1 MFATGAFL
9 EILVDAALLEGAGIA
24 RTRRP
29 TRRRLLGLTFDD
41 VDSRSAAGLV
51 TRTTIAD
58 VATGTTVTA
67 RRTTWTTGTTTVAAG
82 RTTGAAVITTR
93 TTGAAVITTRTT
105 GAAVITTR
113 TSGATVITTRTTRTA
128 IVARTVGITTLLIAI
143 ATSHLVVFDLFDLFR
158 GDHAGREQL
167 RLQIKHAPTLANGDD
182 DATANNDDPPRWT

>member
-93 TTGAAVITTRTT
+93 TTGAAVITTRT
-105 GAAVITTR
+105 
-113 TSGATVITTRTTRTA
+113 SGATVITTRTTRTA